1 MRSVQLHATLLALAL
16 LVIGI
21 GSIAWQ
27 VLVQEIPLTETE
39 TDPVWIVD
47 ASIEFDAR
55 ENLPVK
61 VQMFVPPSGDFVT
74 LNESFVSNN
83 YGVNVHKVGSNR
95 QVTWS
100 TRRAE
105 GHQVLYYRLALT
117 RRFTAQESPSS
128 SGPQFRQAAPLTG
141 AEALAAEALL
151 APIRDQS
158 ADIETFVSETIRRVN
173 DTDDDNVRLLLNGDY
188 SVKSRAHIVDTLLAA
203 AHIPAEQVHTVRLG
217 IQSPQ
222 QPELWLRTYNGTRW
236 LYFNP
241 GDGSQGM
248 PEDRLVWW
256 SGNQPLAKLEGGR
269 RLNVSFTVNRS
280 ETNAIQLA
288 QAVQP
293 LQERAFWMMSLY
305 DLPLDAQ
312 RTFRVIVMIP
322 LGVLLILL
330 LRNLVGLE
338 TLGTFTPVLVA
349 LAFRETDLLWG
360 IIMFTLIT
368 ALGLSLRS
376 YLEHLRLQMLP
387 RLSVVLTFVVIMIT
401 VISVITHKLGLERGL
416 SVALFPMVILTMV
429 IERLSIVWEE
439 RGAGHSMKV
448 AFGTLVAATLAHLI
462 MTPQP
467 LVYFF
472 FTFPGVLLVAL
483 ALMLLLG
490 HYRGYRLTE
499 LRRFRAMLGNTVEK

>member
-1 MRSVQLHATLLALAL
+1 
-16 LVIGI
+16 
-21 GSIAWQ
+21 
-27 VLVQEIPLTETE
+27 
-39 TDPVWIVD
+39 
-47 ASIEFDAR
+47 
-55 ENLPVK
+55 
-61 VQMFVPPSGDFVT
+61 
-74 LNESFVSNN
+74 
-83 YGVNVHKVGSNR
+83 
-95 QVTWS
+95 
-100 TRRAE
+100 
-105 GHQVLYYRLALT
+105 
-117 RRFTAQESPSS
+117 
-128 SGPQFRQAAPLTG
+128 
-141 AEALAAEALL
+141 
-151 APIRDQS
+151 
-158 ADIETFVSETIRRVN
+158 
-173 DTDDDNVRLLLNGDY
+173 
-188 SVKSRAHIVDTLLAA
+188 
-203 AHIPAEQVHTVRLG
+203 
-217 IQSPQ
+217 
-222 QPELWLRTYNGTRW
+222 
-236 LYFNP
+236 
-241 GDGSQGM
+241 
-248 PEDRLVWW
+248 
-256 SGNQPLAKLEGGR
+256 
-269 RLNVSFTVNRS
+269 
-280 ETNAIQLA
+280 
-288 QAVQP
+288 
-293 LQERAFWMMSLY
+293 
-305 DLPLDAQ
+305 
-312 RTFRVIVMIP
+312 
-322 LGVLLILL
+322 VLLILL